1 MEWQSIGYVSS
12 ALTLVAFI
20 VAAGVWAYRKA
31 LLQKQWLIRQA
42 PEQDRAR
49 LVENTLEFFNVDTSG
64 LTKQEKYQIVMKQI
78 NERAVRFKITA
89 LVVVIIACLATTV
102 SIYAL
107 SRDRRGTG
115 GAGDPIPAQTSTPIV
130 SATPKL
136 TPVTTPSSRP
146 PTNSNNTNSIEN
158 TNGSL
163 QSPSPASSYV
173 MGYVF
178 DDESKERI
186 AGAEVLIV
194 KFSNLPSVKTD
205 SNGFFRI
212 NIPAQTEEFV
222 TVVVRMRG
230 YVEKPRDLGI
240 GLKPENIYLKPL
252 R

>member
-12 ALTLVAFI
+12 GFTLVAFI
-20 VAAGVWAYRKA
+20 VAAGVWTYRKV

-78 NERAVRFKITA
+78 NARAVRFKITA
-89 LVVVIIACLATTV
+89 LVVVIIACLATGV

-107 SRDRRGTG
+107 SRDRRGAGET
-115 GAGDPIPAQTSTPIV
+115 GDPTPAQTSTPIV
-130 SATPKL
+130 SATPKP
-136 TPVTTPSSRP
+136 TPVATFSPRL

-158 TNGSL
+158 KNGSL
-163 QSPSPASSYV
+163 QSPSPESSYV

-186 AGAEVLIV
+186 PGAEVSIV
-194 KFSNLPSVKTD
+194 KFPNLPSVKTD
-205 SNGFFRI
+205 SNGLFTM
-212 NIPAQTEEFV
+212 NIPRQTGEFV

-240 GLKPENIYLKPL
+240 GLRPENIYLKKL